1 MEHLP
6 KLMAMSDVRE
16 CLGGLSRQRVHELIR
31 KKDLQFE
38 QTSAGRIF
46 LASEIFKLKKEME
59 KHPRSKARS
68 SKAEQKFK

>member
-1 MEHLP
+1 MERLP

-31 KKDLQFE
+31 KKNLQYE

-46 LASEIFKLKKEME
+46 LASEVVRLKREME

-68 SKAEQKFK
+68 MRGRA

>member
-1 MEHLP
+1 MERLP

-31 KKDLQFE
+31 KKELQYE
-38 QTSAGRIF
+38 ETSAGRIF
-46 LASEIFKLKKEME
+46 LASEIMKLKREME

-68 SKAEQKFK
+68 SKEQKKS

>member
-1 MEHLP
+1 MERLP

-31 KKDLQFE
+31 KKELQYE

-46 LASEIFKLKKEME
+46 LASEILKLKREME
-59 KHPRSKARS
+59 KHPRSKART
-68 SKAEQKFK
+68 ARDE